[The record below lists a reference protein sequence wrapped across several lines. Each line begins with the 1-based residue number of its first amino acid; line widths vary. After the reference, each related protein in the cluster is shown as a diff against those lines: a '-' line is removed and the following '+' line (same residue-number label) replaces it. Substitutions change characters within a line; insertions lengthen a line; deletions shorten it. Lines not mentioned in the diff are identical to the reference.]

1 MYKTKVSHNFMQKII
16 TKNFWSHGTILG
28 YLGTLL
34 GALGYLDAMKI
45 FFSPIF
51 YCTLVI
57 NSRFYLIKSKGSDFV
72 GLGSQFWPFN

>member
-1 MYKTKVSHNFMQKII
+1 MLVPRDYFRVPRYPIRDPRLPRCPENI
-16 TKNFWSHGTILG
+16 
-28 YLGTLL
+28 
-34 GALGYLDAMKI
+34 
-45 FFSPIF
+45 FSPII